1 MRINRQKYSQT
12 TPGKTVA
19 TPAYNR
25 ANSHAIRH
33 THHSPHQSP
42 HLDQTRPKT
51 RRLTLTQALKI
62 TLISYRQNL
71 TQETLAHLFDISQPT
86 ISRTIKTIEKALE
99 KALTPLVPSLEVSLK
114 PPGSLVIDRTLVPTW
129 NWRSQGKR
137 NFSGQ
142 HKRAGFNHQVI
153 CTLDGRLLAITDPLP
168 RARDDA
174 YAFRAHGLD
183 QFLDSSTLADKG
195 YVGLGL
201 ATPTK
206 RKPGVKLTKEQKR
219 NNRMLNRITGGG
231 GAGHRAGVAPGGFC
245 AQASGARWTR
255 MGGCFQ

>member
-1 MRINRQKYSQT
+1 M
-12 TPGKTVA
+12 
-19 TPAYNR
+19 
-25 ANSHAIRH
+25 
-33 THHSPHQSP
+33 
-42 HLDQTRPKT
+42 
-51 RRLTLTQALKI
+51 
-62 TLISYRQNL
+62 
-71 TQETLAHLFDISQPT
+71 
-86 ISRTIKTIEKALE
+86 
-99 KALTPLVPSLEVSLK
+99 
-114 PPGSLVIDRTLVPTW
+114 
-129 NWRSQGKR
+129 
-137 NFSGQ
+137 
-142 HKRAGFNHQVI
+142 I

-174 YAFRAHGLD
+174 YTFRTHGLD

-219 NNRMLNRITGGG
+219 NNRVLNRITGGG

-245 AQASGARWTR
+245 TQASGVRWAR